1 LELLGVAALQREPTA
16 TNGRL
21 KEVQFNTFLHA
32 TRADVCV
39 TLIFDSVVWR
49 RAAKNACF
57 TRHVLGR
64 QQSGCL
70 IDGYFTAAIP
80 CEISKP
86 ANTFKHSLE

>member
-39 TLIFDSVVWR
+39 TLIFD
-49 RAAKNACF
+49 